1 MKFRNEAV
9 NNLKEEGR
17 ILLRDLAN
25 ATKNTRISFEYEVR
39 G

>member
-9 NNLKEEGR
+9 NNLREEGR
-17 ILLRDLAN
+17 LLLRDLAN

-39 G
+39 S